1 VLSLYEEREPADAPA
16 KIQRHDIETLLARGD
31 CVFRNSTVALEWFL
45 ASTYKRKAISMRLF
59 IAIILLLGGG
69 LAAIATTWFFLQTSE
84 DISELEKTEAARIAQ
99 PELSAKS
106 NEAAEQPAAEL
117 PAATSKT
124 EEVLPA
130 IVMPT
135 IDVARIGPDGSAV
148 FAGLAETKSTVAL
161 FENDQLLTQ
170 SSANSQGEWVAV
182 VDKPLSPGKHLI
194 IAEMTRLDGT
204 TQRAERAILVELS
217 ATENDTPLVALVPM
231 TDNAVVALLQAPKEL
246 AHSDTATV
254 TVDDVLVAAPEIYI
268 GTLSWAGTTSLRI
281 KGMAKQGIAVAG
293 TLGRLSFGPVE
304 VTDAGTWQAI
314 IDSSLLGNAPV
325 MLTALLLDK
334 ETEAIAKTGF
344 EVMPAQLEIGR
355 DGSEMVV
362 IQKGDMLWR
371 IAYRTY
377 GNGIRYLDIV
387 NRNKARINNPDL
399 IFPTQIFALPK
410 TD

>member
-31 CVFRNSTVALEWFL
+31 CVFRNSTVALECFL

-106 NEAAEQPAAEL
+106 NEAAEQT
-117 PAATSKT
+117 AATSKT

-148 FAGLAETKSTVAL
+148 FAGLADTKSTVTL

-334 ETEAIAKTGF
+334 ESEAIAKTGF

>member
-1 VLSLYEEREPADAPA
+1 MLSLYEEREPVDAPA

-31 CVFRNSTVALEWFL
+31 CVFRNSTVALECFL

-84 DISELEKTEAARIAQ
+84 DISELEKTEAARIAK

-106 NEAAEQPAAEL
+106 NKAANQ

-148 FAGLAETKSTVAL
+148 FAGLADTKSTVTL

-170 SSANSQGEWVAV
+170 SSANSEGEWVAV
-182 VDKPLSPGKHLI
+182 LDKPLSPGKHLI

-246 AHSDTATV
+246 ARSDAATV

-314 IDSSLLGNAPV
+314 IDSSSLGNAPV

-334 ETEAIAKTGF
+334 ASETIAKTGF

>member
-1 VLSLYEEREPADAPA
+1 
-16 KIQRHDIETLLARGD
+16 
-31 CVFRNSTVALEWFL
+31 
-45 ASTYKRKAISMRLF
+45 MRLF

-69 LAAIATTWFFLQTSE
+69 LAAIATTWFFLQTSD
-84 DISELEKTEAARIAQ
+84 DIAELEKTEAARIAQ

-106 NEAAEQPAAEL
+106 NEAAEQPAAEQPAAEQL
-117 PAATSKT
+117 AAEQPAATSKT

-148 FAGLAETKSTVAL
+148 FAGLADTKSTVTL

-170 SSANSQGEWVAV
+170 SSANSEGEWVAI

-194 IAEMTRLDGT
+194 FVEMTRLDGT

-217 ATENDTPLVALVPM
+217 ATQNDTPLVALVPM

-246 AHSDTATV
+246 ARSDTATV

-314 IDSSLLGNAPV
+314 IDSSSLGNAPV

-334 ETEAIAKTGF
+334 ESEAIAKTGF

>member
-1 VLSLYEEREPADAPA
+1 MLSLYEEREPADAPA

-31 CVFRNSTVALEWFL
+31 CVFRNSTVALECFL

-106 NEAAEQPAAEL
+106 NKAANQ

-148 FAGLAETKSTVAL
+148 FAGLADTKSTVTL

-170 SSANSQGEWVAV
+170 SSANSEGEWVAV

-217 ATENDTPLVALVPM
+217 ASQNNTPLVALVPM

-246 AHSDTATV
+246 ARSDTATV

-314 IDSSLLGNAPV
+314 IDSSSLGNAPV

-334 ETEAIAKTGF
+334 ESEAIAKTGF

>member
-1 VLSLYEEREPADAPA
+1 MLSLYEEREPADAPA

-31 CVFRNSTVALEWFL
+31 CVFRNWTVALECFL

-106 NEAAEQPAAEL
+106 NKAANQ

-148 FAGLAETKSTVAL
+148 FAGLADTKSTVTL

-246 AHSDTATV
+246 ARSDTATV

-314 IDSSLLGNAPV
+314 IDSSSLGNAPV

-334 ETEAIAKTGF
+334 ESEAIAKTGF

>member
-1 VLSLYEEREPADAPA
+1 MLSLYEEREPADAPA

-31 CVFRNSTVALEWFL
+31 CVFRNSTVALECFL

-106 NEAAEQPAAEL
+106 NEAAEQT
-117 PAATSKT
+117 AATSKT

-148 FAGLAETKSTVAL
+148 FAGLADTKSTVTL

-246 AHSDTATV
+246 ARSDTATV

-314 IDSSLLGNAPV
+314 IDSSSLGNAPV
-325 MLTALLLDK
+325 VLTALLLDK
-334 ETEAIAKTGF
+334 ESESIAKTGF